1 MDKLISYS
9 NLGAKL
15 CSVFRNQYHY
25 LLCICSL
32 LWTLD
37 TFDLNG
43 FDGIVLYTANS
54 HTSSIKLCSNQSP
67 PTVAPYFP
75 PGCHQ
80 ACVAHRLGAQ
90 SHVQIEV
97 TNRFVAYIVC
107 ALSSITCS
115 TYSAGIRVIFQSILS
130 AEHVVRVISTIGTF
144 LGRLNGL
151 NTSHRSYN
159 SILYPAA

>member
-97 TNRFVAYIVC
+97 TNRLVAYIVC

-115 TYSAGIRVIFQSILS
+115 TYSAVRHTCCISVYIVRRACRPSHLNNRYVHRPFKWFKYLLS
-130 AEHVVRVISTIGTF
+130 K
-144 LGRLNGL
+144 L
-151 NTSHRSYN
+151 
-159 SILYPAA
+159 